1 MKITFN
7 EDVLFRIT
15 SKAEEEL
22 MTVLHVFLLNQRSP
36 LNAGFFLPARYCL
49 NAPGERPVQRL
60 NAR

>member
-22 MTVLHVFLLNQRSP
+22 MTVLHEYLDNMYF
-36 LNAGFFLPARYCL
+36 C
-49 NAPGERPVQRL
+49 
-60 NAR
+60 